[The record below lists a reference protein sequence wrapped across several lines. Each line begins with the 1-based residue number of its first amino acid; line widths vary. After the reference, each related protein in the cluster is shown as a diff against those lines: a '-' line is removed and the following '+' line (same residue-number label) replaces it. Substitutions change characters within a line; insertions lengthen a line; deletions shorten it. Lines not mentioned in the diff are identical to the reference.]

1 MLYGGLQYD
10 MTGDE
15 MLAES
20 RKYSV
25 GPQMVMR
32 STLRGDSAFVAL
44 PESGEEV
51 RQIADILTSRKYQVQ
66 VHEGISGTEE
76 SFLSLSGRS
85 PRILHLATHGFY
97 FTPSE
102 AVSYDYLRGFRD
114 AMYLSGLV
122 LSGGNAVWQGKKL
135 PEGVLGG
142 ILTAQDISRLD
153 LSGTEL
159 VVLSACQSGQGKVTP
174 EGLFGLQRAFKKAGA
189 QTLVMTLWRVS
200 DRVTREFMVSFYK
213 HLAHSEDKRK
223 AFEEARQEIR
233 DRYPEPFYWAG
244 FVMID

>member
-1 MLYGGLQYD
+1 M
-10 MTGDE
+10 
-15 MLAES
+15 
-20 RKYSV
+20 
-25 GPQMVMR
+25 
-32 STLRGDSAFVAL
+32 
-44 PESGEEV
+44 
-51 RQIADILTSRKYQVQ
+51 
-66 VHEGISGTEE
+66 
-76 SFLSLSGRS
+76 
-85 PRILHLATHGFY
+85 
-97 FTPSE
+97 
-102 AVSYDYLRGFRD
+102 SYDYLRGFRD

-159 VVLSACQSGQGKVTP
+159 VVLSACQSG
-174 EGLFGLQRAFKKAGA
+174 LQRAFKKAGA

-200 DRVTREFMVSFYK
+200 DRVTREFMVSFYM

-233 DRYPEPFYWAG
+233 ARYPEPFYWAG